1 MDLIGDGRRPTR
13 QHARILANRPVAA
26 ARHIGQHAVKPN
38 AAVAAATAAA
48 GRARAATTAG
58 PALWRRARLFPG
70 WWRAKGAG
78 WRGKLLAAVA
88 GDDEAGALARGAAVP
103 LERSLQRLRVECGDW

>member
-38 AAVAAATAAA
+38 AAVAAAAAAAAAA
-48 GRARAATTAG
+48 G
-58 PALWRRARLFPG
+58 PPLWRRARLFPG
-70 WWRAKGAG
+70 WWWAKGTG